1 MQSPAAAG
9 KALRDTAGDV
19 LSISQQLVPVDKG
32 DLKASGGIDVV
43 SNDTVLV
50 GYGTDHS
57 IFQEYGTSRMAA
69 QSYLRPAFMQAESSF
84 RVRLAEE
91 AKKLG

>member
-1 MQSPAAAG
+1 MAAG

-57 IFQEYGTSRMAA
+57 YYPEFGISNPNYPMQP
-69 QSYLRPAFMQAESSF
+69 YLRPAFMQAESTF
-84 RVRLAEE
+84 KVRLLEE
-91 AKKLG
+91 ARRLG